1 MVQLHAHL
9 SERARPAGTVTAG
22 LAVRPCILTHPSVT
36 GDRLALALPEPPT
49 YCWKLVTKPADEPVA
64 GLEAAGAELAGAA
77 AELAG

>member
-1 MVQLHAHL
+1 
-9 SERARPAGTVTAG
+9 
-22 LAVRPCILTHPSVT
+22 LTHPSVS